1 MIDFYESAGKNSL
14 DRRNTMMNLKR
25 IKRNILFRLMTAL
38 GFGGMAAFCLS
49 SCQSPSANSDK
60 QPKQETVN
68 EATAEQTPP
77 TVEQTPPTVEQT
89 PSTAEQT
96 SDNEVS
102 DESADESKPVM
113 DEETLNTFF
122 PPAQDNAVI
131 VTKYGIRPPLPPQD
145 IENIDLSVPA
155 TPEENEKRLQERN
168 QSEEQL
174 QK

>member
-1 MIDFYESAGKNSL
+1 
-14 DRRNTMMNLKR
+14 MMNLKR

-77 TVEQTPPTVEQT
+77 TVGQT

-102 DESADESKPVM
+102 DESADESKTVM

-168 QSEEQL
+168 QSEELL